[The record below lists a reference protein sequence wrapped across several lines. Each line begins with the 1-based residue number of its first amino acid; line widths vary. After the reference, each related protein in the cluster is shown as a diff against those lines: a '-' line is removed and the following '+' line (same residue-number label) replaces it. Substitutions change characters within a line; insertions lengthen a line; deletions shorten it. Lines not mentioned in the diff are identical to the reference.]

1 MVNKR
6 FPVRKIKEVLRL
18 KHACGLSKWEA
29 ARSCNIVRS
38 NVAD

>member
-1 MVNKR
+1 MANRR

-18 KHACGLSKWEA
+18 EHACGLSKWEVA
-29 ARSCNIVRS
+29 QSCNIARS